1 MCRSGAL
8 QREARGSRHET
19 RLSRGRAAVA
29 AHRYAREQVNSAGS
43 RPAEVHS
50 CRSASARQPMS
61 RPCWRLRGSWR
72 PRGCG
77 QRSRS
82 ETRCR
87 TPRRERRAKAR
98 WFSIEHWRSPPA
110 KAAFCLNPASRDSR
124 KLRSAEKFCGMTGQD
139 ERGPAFWGLG
149 GLMAEP
155 RGPCIRAGPPYQRY
169 SAEPVPCSTQARA
182 QRRPRGP
189 EAAAGHPPT
198 CGHPGRVAGHR
209 CNWCTRT
216 ATAAPK
222 LRRTQ
227 LSSACRTPGT
237 PSGPDGAWPSV
248 FPLRWHSSSV
258 EIASSSWP
266 IKIRSG
272 SRTVACLLDSVAAQ
286 HSTLGSDVEGCVME

>member
-1 MCRSGAL
+1 
-8 QREARGSRHET
+8 
-19 RLSRGRAAVA
+19 
-29 AHRYAREQVNSAGS
+29 
-43 RPAEVHS
+43 
-50 CRSASARQPMS
+50 
-61 RPCWRLRGSWR
+61 
-72 PRGCG
+72 
-77 QRSRS
+77 
-82 ETRCR
+82 
-87 TPRRERRAKAR
+87 
-98 WFSIEHWRSPPA
+98 
-110 KAAFCLNPASRDSR
+110 
-124 KLRSAEKFCGMTGQD
+124 
-139 ERGPAFWGLG
+139 
-149 GLMAEP
+149 LMAEP
-155 RGPCIRAGPPYQRY
+155 RGPRIRAGPPYQRY

-216 ATAAPK
+216 AAAVPK

-272 SRTVACLLDSVAAQ
+272 SRTVARLLDSVAAR
-286 HSTLGSDVEGCVME
+286 HSTLGGDVDGRVMEQEFYRGLAQRVRGMAEKPIRSPGVVSWISPTGMTAGDSPRHPDRPSGRCRRLARRRLQRFSLGPARHDAHTRVVLDGAAARSR

>member
-1 MCRSGAL
+1 
-8 QREARGSRHET
+8 
-19 RLSRGRAAVA
+19 
-29 AHRYAREQVNSAGS
+29 
-43 RPAEVHS
+43 
-50 CRSASARQPMS
+50 
-61 RPCWRLRGSWR
+61 
-72 PRGCG
+72 
-77 QRSRS
+77 
-82 ETRCR
+82 
-87 TPRRERRAKAR
+87 
-98 WFSIEHWRSPPA
+98 
-110 KAAFCLNPASRDSR
+110 
-124 KLRSAEKFCGMTGQD
+124 
-139 ERGPAFWGLG
+139 
-149 GLMAEP
+149 MAEP
-155 RGPCIRAGPPYQRY
+155 RGPCIRAGPPHQRY
-169 SAEPVPCSTQARA
+169 PAEPVPCSTQARA

-216 ATAAPK
+216 AAAVPK

-272 SRTVACLLDSVAAQ
+272 SRTVARLLDSAAAQ
-286 HSTLGSDVEGCVME
+286 HSTLGSDVEGRVMEHEFYRGLAQRVRGMAEKADPFTRRRLLDLAKRYDSRGGQPSASGPTELPTPRTTPPAAIFSGPARHDAHTRVVLDGAAARSR